1 MCEEITFVVVVETR
15 YSASLQKRF
24 ANVAYVATIKAM
36 KVLSAMQPS
45 GTLHL
50 GNYFG
55 SMLPNREYQ
64 ETADQVFYFIVDLH
78 ALTTVHDP
86 EVLRKSRT
94 DAARDYLAA
103 GFDPEKSIMFFQSS
117 VPQHTE
123 LQWILST
130 LTPMGLLERSVSY
143 KDKVQK
149 GLDTNA
155 GLFMYPVL
163 MAADILLYDADKV
176 PVGKDQKQHVE
187 MARDIAQKFNNAY
200 GDTFVIPEPEVR
212 ENVAVVPGT
221 DGQKM
226 SKSYGNTIPLFGDEK
241 AIQKA
246 IMGTVTDSKDKDDP
260 KDPDSCVI
268 YQIHKLLLSEGD
280 AATLADEYKN
290 GLPYG
295 DAKKKLFE
303 AYMDYFGEMRKKHES
318 IKDDY
323 IATILEEGAVKA
335 QKVAQAKMEAVKKA
349 VGLV

>member
-1 MCEEITFVVVVETR
+1 
-15 YSASLQKRF
+15 
-24 ANVAYVATIKAM
+24 M

-50 GNYFG
+50 GNFFG
-55 SMLPNREYQ
+55 SMLPNRGYQ
-64 ETADQVFYFIVDLH
+64 DSADQALFFIVDLH
-78 ALTTVHDP
+78 AMTTVHDAD
-86 EVLRKSRT
+86 VLRKARH

-103 GFDPEKSIMFFQSS
+103 GFDPEKAVIFFQSA
-117 VPQHTE
+117 VPEHAE

-149 GLDTNA
+149 GIDSSA

-200 GDTFVIPEPEVR
+200 GETFALPEPEVR
-212 ENVAVVPGT
+212 EEVAVVPGT

-241 AIQKA
+241 SIQKA
-246 IMGTVTDSKDKDDP
+246 IMSTLTDSKEKDDP
-260 KDPDSCVI
+260 KDPDTCVI
-268 YQIHKLLLSEGD
+268 YQIHKLLLDES
-280 AATLADEYKN
+280 AASALADEYRN

-295 DAKKKLFE
+295 DAKKRLFE
-303 AYMDYFGEMRKKHES
+303 TYMDYFGEMRKKHEAL
-318 IKDDY
+318 KDDFVAEVLY
-323 IATILEEGAVKA
+323 NGAIKAREIAVP
-335 QKVAQAKMEAVKKA
+335 KMEAVKRA
-349 VGLV
+349 VGLL